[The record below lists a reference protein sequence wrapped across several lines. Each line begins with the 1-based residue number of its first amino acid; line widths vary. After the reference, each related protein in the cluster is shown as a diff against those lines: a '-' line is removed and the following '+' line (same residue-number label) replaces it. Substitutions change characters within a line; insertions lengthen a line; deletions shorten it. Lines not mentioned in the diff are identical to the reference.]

1 MESQQAEASDK
12 SVRSRPA
19 MSPEAAA
26 RWREKENLRLCRQ
39 GVLQQL
45 EASQNPR
52 HREQLQKAI
61 ADLDEKLKR

>member
-1 MESQQAEASDK
+1 
-12 SVRSRPA
+12 